1 MSDVYRC
8 KFTFVNITNH
18 LQRKPEG
25 GDNLVFTDV
34 NSRKQNLDWQRGIR
48 AMSESFRDTIH

>member
-8 KFTFVNITNH
+8 KFTNVNKTNH
-18 LQRKPEG
+18 HQRKPEG

-34 NSRKQNLDWQRGIR
+34 NSNCWGLGWLRGIL
-48 AMSESFRDTIH
+48 AK

>member
-18 LQRKPEG
+18 LQRKTEG

-34 NSRKQNLDWQRGIR
+34 NSNCWGLGWPRGIL
-48 AMSESFRDTIH
+48 AK